1 MAKRTTTTTT
11 MADAM
16 HDAAARKGITLPQQD
31 APQQDFLAPEE
42 AEVSV
47 AGATATLVK
56 GADGRRVLHVQVPLD
71 FGALRCRVAAKGEK
85 APSSAYLP
93 FQARLDTPKGV
104 RVGGNIHVPFALLH
118 AATIANAVENW
129 RAAQAKAKA
138 QREKAAEEDRE
149 KLG

>member
-1 MAKRTTTTTT
+1 MAKRTTTTT
-11 MADAM
+11 MGEAS
-16 HDAAARKGITLPQQD
+16 AAAAKGATLPQQD
-31 APQQDFLAPEE
+31 TPQQDFLTPEE

-56 GADGRRVLHVQVPLD
+56 SADGRKILHVQVPLE
-71 FGALRCRVAAKGEK
+71 FAALRCRVAAKGEK
-85 APSSAYLP
+85 APTSAYLP
-93 FQARLDTPKGV
+93 FQARLDVPKGV

-129 RAAQAKAKA
+129 KAAQVKAKA